1 MRKTALIIIMVFAA
15 VCGHAQTAYDALLFS
30 ENNYEGTA
38 RTVAMGNAFT
48 ALGGDLG
55 SVTINPAGSA
65 VASYSQ
71 VTLTPGLTISASTTK
86 GVSPYTDGSL
96 PYFEKEMRSSITRFS
111 LPNLGVTF
119 NFDTHRTSGLKNV
132 SFGFLMNRSASWDD
146 DVYAS
151 GTNNSTSFMGS
162 MAYDATVNGYF
173 GADLGAKDAYDFMP
187 WKPVVGYQ
195 SGMISTFGGYD
206 DQFVGASEVI
216 YDNGEVGLGGPLAQS
231 YGRTVRGDK
240 DDYVINLGANI
251 SDFIYIGANLG
262 FSSLDY
268 GYDEYFK
275 ESAVDPS
282 DFQID
287 MQRPDG
293 SMYSMYFKDMSYRY
307 SYSATGVGYYG
318 KFGVIITPGFGFRL
332 GAAIQ
337 TPTVNRINEEWQ
349 MSGETSY
356 TDAGYNAYAKS
367 PYGSG
372 TYTMVS
378 PFRANF
384 GLAYTLGQFAVISA
398 DYEMSDYG
406 QMKYRTGGMDRD
418 YFEDVNNEIRE
429 CFGVSHIIRIGAEV
443 KPFSGLAIRAG
454 YRAATSPELYDSWGE
469 KLPVSKTQNLSFGLG
484 YSSKNSFFADL
495 AVRKTIMP
503 KEYFMPYADYMFD
516 ADGYVIESVYAP
528 EVMISRNQWKVLLTF
543 GWRF

>member
-1 MRKTALIIIMVFAA
+1 MRKTVLIIMMAFAA
-15 VCGHAQTAYDALLFS
+15 VCSYAQTAYDALLFS

-65 VASYSQ
+65 VAGYSQ
-71 VTLTPGLTISASTTK
+71 ITITPSLTFSASTTQ

-96 PYFEKEMRSSITRFS
+96 PYFENRMKSSITRFS
-111 LPNLGVTF
+111 TPNLGVTLH
-119 NFDTHRTSGLKNV
+119 FDTHRTSGLKSV
-132 SFGFLMNRSASWDD
+132 TVGFLMNKSAGWDE

-151 GTNNSTSFMGS
+151 GTNHSTSFMGA
-162 MAYDATVNGYF
+162 MAYEATVNGYS
-173 GADLGAKDAYDFMP
+173 GSELGDPNAFDYMP

-216 YDNGEVGLGGPLAQS
+216 YDNGEVAIGGPLSQS
-231 YGRTVRGDK
+231 YSRNVQGGK
-240 DDYVINLGANI
+240 YDYVFNIGADI
-251 SDFIYIGANLG
+251 SDFIYLGANLG
-262 FSSLDY
+262 ISSFDY
-268 GYDEYFK
+268 VYDEFFK
-275 ESAVDPS
+275 ESAIDPS

-287 MQRPDG
+287 MANGDR
-293 SMYSMYFKDMSYRY
+293 MYFKDMNYRY
-307 SYSATGVGYYG
+307 SYSATGTGYYS
-318 KFGVIITPGFGFRL
+318 KFGVIVTPGYGFRF

-337 TPTVNRINEEWQ
+337 TPTLNHITENWQ

-356 TDAGYNAYAKS
+356 TDAEYNGYIQS

-372 TYTMVS
+372 SYRMVS

-384 GLAYTLGQFAVISA
+384 GLAYTLGQVGVLSA
-398 DYEMSDYG
+398 DYEVCDYG
-406 QMKYRTGGMDRD
+406 QMRYKTNGVDRD
-418 YFEDVNNEIRE
+418 YFEEVNRDIRE
-429 CFGVSHIIRIGAEV
+429 RFGTSHIFRIGAEI
-443 KPFSGLAIRAG
+443 KPFSGIAVRAG
-454 YRAATSPELYDSWGE
+454 YRAATSSEKYDSWGE
-469 KLPVSKTQNLSFGLG
+469 EIPGTLTQNVSFGLG

-495 AVRKTIMP
+495 AVRKTILAD
-503 KEYFMPYADYMFD
+503 EYYMPYADYMYD
-516 ADGYVIESVYAP
+516 NDGYVIESAYAP
-528 EVMISRNQWKVLLTF
+528 EILNKRSLWKVLLTF

>member
-1 MRKTALIIIMVFAA
+1 MRKTALIIISAFAA
-15 VCGHAQTAYDALLFS
+15 VCSYAQTAYDALLFS

-65 VASYSQ
+65 VAEYSQ
-71 VTLTPGLTISASTTK
+71 ITITPSLTFSASTTQ

-96 PYFEKEMRSSITRFS
+96 PYFENKMKSSITRFS
-111 LPNLGVTF
+111 MPNLGVTM
-119 NFDTHRTSGLKNV
+119 NFDTHRTSGLK
-132 SFGFLMNRSASWDD
+132 SITLGFLMNKSASWDE

-151 GTNNSTSFMGS
+151 GTNHSTSFMGA
-162 MAYDATVNGYF
+162 MAYEATVNGYF
-173 GADLGAKDAYDFMP
+173 GSELGASDAYDYMP

-216 YDNGEVGLGGPLAQS
+216 YDNGEVAIGGPLSQS
-231 YGRTVRGDK
+231 YGRNVQGGK
-240 DDYVINLGANI
+240 YDYVINLGANI
-251 SDFIYIGANLG
+251 SDFVYLGANLG
-262 FSSLDY
+262 ISSFDY

-275 ESAVDPS
+275 ESAIDPS

-287 MQRPDG
+287 MQNGDR
-293 SMYSMYFKDMSYRY
+293 MYFKDMNYRY
-307 SYSATGVGYYG
+307 SYSATGTGYYG
-318 KFGVIITPGFGFRL
+318 KFGVIVTPGLGFRF

-337 TPTVNRINEEWQ
+337 TPTLNRISEEWQ
-349 MSGETSY
+349 MAGETSY
-356 TDAGYNAYAKS
+356 TDAGYNAYSQS

-372 TYTMVS
+372 SYTMVS

-384 GLAYTLGQFAVISA
+384 GLAYTLGQLGVLSA
-398 DYEMSDYG
+398 DYEMCDYG
-406 QMKYRTGGMDRD
+406 QMKYKTSGADRD
-418 YFEDVNNEIRE
+418 YFEEVNRDIRE
-429 CFGVSHIIRIGAEV
+429 RFGTSHIFRVGAEV
-443 KPFSGLAIRAG
+443 KPFSGISIRAG
-454 YRAATSPELYDSWGE
+454 YRVGTSSEKHDSWGE
-469 KLPVSKTQNLSFGLG
+469 DIPVTLTQNVSFGLG
-484 YSSKNSFFADL
+484 YSSKKSFFADL

-503 KEYFMPYADYMFD
+503 DEYFMPYADYMYD
-516 ADGYVIESVYAP
+516 DEGYVIESAYAP
-528 EVMISRNQWKVLLTF
+528 EILNQRSLWKVLLTF